1 MKKLRGLNSDIFLI
15 AGYPQIFEK
24 KIFSL
29 PKVMSIN
36 LHGGPLPEFRGGS
49 PLNWQII
56 NGRRKIGI
64 SLIKINSKIDGGKII
79 DTKFFNLKLNQDI
92 EIAHKKANKLFYS
105 MVKNFFERFKNQ
117 KKISYKKK
125 SDHQNIE
132 CQRTDMDGKLDY
144 KNKKSQECLNF
155 IRAISPPYPGAW
167 LEYKTNKGSFLRLF
181 KAKLTKK
188 KFKKKKIYF

>member
-1 MKKLRGLNSDIFLI
+1 
-15 AGYPQIFEK
+15 
-24 KIFSL
+24 
-29 PKVMSIN
+29 MSIN

-105 MVKNFFERFKNQ
+105 MVKNFFERFKKS
-117 KKISYKKK
+117 KKYLIKRNL
-125 SDHQNIE
+125 DHQNIGV
-132 CQRTDMDGKLDY
+132 QRTDMDGKLDY

-167 LEYKTNKGSFLRLF
+167 LEYKTNKEVFLRLF

-188 KFKKKKIYF
+188 NSKKKNLFLEKNIY

>member
-1 MKKLRGLNSDIFLI
+1 MKKKLRGLNSDIFLI

-79 DTKFFNLKLNQDI
+79 DTKFLILNLIKILKLLIKRQINY
-92 EIAHKKANKLFYS
+92 FYS
-105 MVKNFFERFKNQ
+105 MVKNFF
-117 KKISYKKK
+117 
-125 SDHQNIE
+125 
-132 CQRTDMDGKLDY
+132 
-144 KNKKSQECLNF
+144 
-155 IRAISPPYPGAW
+155 
-167 LEYKTNKGSFLRLF
+167 
-181 KAKLTKK
+181 
-188 KFKKKKIYF
+188 